1 MKTIKVRILCH
12 EYYMKYNDM
21 IYVEM
26 YRHNIFDLNLIHGC
40 QIYRNKTHINNTW
53 KEIGR
58 DLGYNLISEHIK
70 VAELQ
75 NEETV

>member
-12 EYYMKYNDM
+12 EYYRKLNDM

-26 YRHNIFDLNLIHGC
+26 YRRNMFDCNFIQGYQLYG
-40 QIYRNKTHINNTW
+40 NKTQINNAW

-58 DLGYNLISEHIK
+58 DFGYNLISEHIK
-70 VAELQ
+70 AVELQ
-75 NEETV
+75 NE

>member
-12 EYYMKYNDM
+12 EYYRKYNDM

-26 YRHNIFDLNLIHGC
+26 YRHNLFDLNFIHGC
-40 QIYRNKTHINNTW
+40 QVYGNRTHINNEC

-70 VAELQ
+70 AVELQ
-75 NEETV
+75 NE

>member
-12 EYYMKYNDM
+12 EYYRKFNDM

-26 YRHNIFDLNLIHGC
+26 YRRNLFDYNFIQGSQIH
-40 QIYRNKTHINNTW
+40 RNKTHINNAW

-58 DLGYNLISEHIK
+58 DFGYNLISEHIK
-70 VAELQ
+70 AAELQ
-75 NEETV
+75 NE